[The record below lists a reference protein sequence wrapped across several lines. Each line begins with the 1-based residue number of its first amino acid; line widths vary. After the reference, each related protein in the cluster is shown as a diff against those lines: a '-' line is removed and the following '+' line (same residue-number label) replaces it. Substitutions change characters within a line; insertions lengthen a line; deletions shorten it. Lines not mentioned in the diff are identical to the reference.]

1 MARRQTT
8 RGWSVIEPAD
18 VQQLINRWWFA
29 YDRADFEQ
37 MTDLLTTDVQFVC
50 RTDTGETDF
59 EEFVRADVS
68 GRDAV
73 MAWQTPHRMGS
84 PDPLRHNGANIHIT
98 RGDAAEADFA
108 SYIFV
113 THNVA
118 GFPSPLSSAIVTGTV
133 RLEDGHL
140 RIAHMTVVLDT
151 QDSVAL
157 SERSGATQA

>member
-50 RTDTGETDF
+50 RTDTGATDF

-113 THNVA
+113 THITAA
-118 GFPSPLSSAIVTGTV
+118 GVSNLSSAIVTGTV
-133 RLEDGHL
+133 RRDTDAP
-140 RIAHMTVVLDT
+140 RIAELEVALDT
-151 QDSVAL
+151 RQSVVF
-157 SERSGATQA
+157 SEVFAQ